1 MFGAFERTVAGRY
14 LRARRGER
22 FVSVIAIFSL
32 VGIALGVATLI
43 IVMSVMNGFKADL
56 LGRILGLNGDLSIYG
71 SGPTLTDYDA
81 LAGRV
86 RAVPGVIDAV
96 PLVEG
101 QVLLSTERGSS
112 GGLVRGMRAADLR
125 NLHEISD
132 NIRAGSLDAF
142 GAAATGAAG
151 SAAAGAAPATARTSM
166 AGATSPVA
174 PAAQTAGS
182 PAAAED
188 GIAIGL
194 TLAQRFGLAVGSKL
208 TLVSPDGAATAFG
221 TVPRVRAYRVVAIFQ
236 AGLNDYDS
244 TFVFLPLAA
253 AQVFFLKPGQ
263 ATQISVKV
271 ADPERVVPVT
281 RAIRAALDAQPP
293 PGGPVRVVDWTQSN
307 NSFFAAIQIEQNV
320 MFLILT
326 LIILVAAFN
335 VVSSLIMMVKDKTR
349 DIAVLRTLGAGRG
362 AIMRIFLMCGAS
374 VGVTGTLLGTALGV
388 VFCANIERIR
398 LALQSVTGTD
408 VFSPEVYYLEHLP
421 AKLDWGEVT
430 QVILMALVLSLLAT
444 LYPSWRAARTDPVEA
459 LRHE

>member
-1 MFGAFERTVAGRY
+1 M
-14 LRARRGER
+14 
-22 FVSVIAIFSL
+22 
-32 VGIALGVATLI
+32 ATLI
-43 IVMSVMNGFKADL
+43 IVMSVMNGFKSDL
-56 LGRILGLNGDLSIYG
+56 LGRVLGLNGDLSIYS
-71 SGPTLTDYDA
+71 SGATLTDYDA

-86 RAVPGVIDAV
+86 RAVPGVIEAV

-101 QVLLSTERGSS
+101 QVLLSTDRGST
-112 GGLVRGMRAADLR
+112 GGLVRGMRGADLKR
-125 NLHEISD
+125 LHEISD
-132 NIRAGSLDAF
+132 NIRAGSLDTF
-142 GAAATGAAG
+142 GEAPGAGG
-151 SAAAGAAPATARTSM
+151 SAP
-166 AGATSPVA
+166 
-174 PAAQTAGS
+174 
-182 PAAAED
+182 AAED

-194 TLAQRFGLAVGSKL
+194 TLAQRFGLGVGSKL

-221 TVPRVRAYRVVAIFQ
+221 TVPRVRAYRIAAIFQ

-253 AQVFFLKPGQ
+253 AQVFFQKPGQ
-263 ATQISVKV
+263 ATQVSVKV
-271 ADPERVVPVT
+271 AEPERVALVT

-293 PGGPVRVVDWTQSN
+293 AGGPVRVVDWTQSN
-307 NSFFAAIQIEQNV
+307 NSFFAAIQVEQNV

-362 AIMRIFLMCGAS
+362 AILRIFLMCGAS

-408 VFSPEVYYLEHLP
+408 LFSPEVYYLEHLP
-421 AKLDWGEVT
+421 AKLDWREVT
-430 QVILMALVLSLLAT
+430 QVIVMALVLSLLAT